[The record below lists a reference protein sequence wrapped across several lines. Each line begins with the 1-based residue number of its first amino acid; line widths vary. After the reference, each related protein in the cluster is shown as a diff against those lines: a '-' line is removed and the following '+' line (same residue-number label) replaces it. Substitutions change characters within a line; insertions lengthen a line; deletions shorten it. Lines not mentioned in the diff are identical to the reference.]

1 MTILTG
7 QVPDG
12 SRPRQST
19 AWAMAKKLIAVGI
32 KVEMK
37 ITDDPGTDWADVFL
51 KLQEKYT

>member
-12 SRPRQST
+12 SIPSQST